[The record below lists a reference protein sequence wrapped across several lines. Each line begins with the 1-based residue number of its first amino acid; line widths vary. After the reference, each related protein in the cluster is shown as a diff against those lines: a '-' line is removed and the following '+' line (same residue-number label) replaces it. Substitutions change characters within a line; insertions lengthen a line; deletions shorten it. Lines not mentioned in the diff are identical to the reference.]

1 MMFLVNLIGF
11 IFVLGLV
18 ILIHELGHFLLAKR
32 AGILCHEFAL
42 GMGPIIYSKKIGE
55 TRYSVR
61 AFPIGGYVSMAGEEV
76 QSSLVK
82 QGDFVL
88 LTSENDLIT
97 TIQVVSEETEGA
109 LLVEQVNLVGED
121 EALSI
126 NERPVDPQAMVNIKG
141 KEIQIAPLNRS
152 FGSKSLL
159 DRFLTI
165 FAGPFMNFVLAYVI
179 FVVIA
184 FIVGFSVLDQAEIGA
199 LNPGLPAASVLEVGD
214 IVTDVNG
221 QPTQTWDDFTQFI
234 RQDKSV
240 RELEL
245 QIIRNQ
251 EVLTATLTPRLFFYS
266 VGFNSHP
273 DAVEDVVIGPVVSNT
288 LAFQAGFQE
297 NDEIIR
303 INQHPITSWG
313 DLIDRLEANQ
323 SGQLMTFTVLRG
335 GEEKNLELRPF
346 EVAILNTQSVPI
358 VDVFIGVS
366 PPTEFRFFPSFAQ
379 GASGVL
385 GASRLIFDTIRL
397 LFNSSQ
403 VGVGD
408 LAGPIGIFSLT
419 SDALAQGL
427 VVFLNWIGLL
437 SVNLGILNL
446 LPIPALDGGR
456 LVFLGYEGVTR
467 KKVNPQVENYLHFI
481 MFFLLIGFFIFIAFN
496 DILRLFN

>member
-1 MMFLVNLIGF
+1 MFIINLIGF
-11 IFVLGLV
+11 IAVLGLV

-55 TRYSVR
+55 TRYSIR

-76 QSSLVK
+76 QESLVK
-82 QGDFVL
+82 VGDTVL
-88 LTSENDLIT
+88 LTKTEKIVTHIT
-97 TIQVVSEETEGA
+97 VLKTAVEGSIVVES
-109 LLVEQVNLVGED
+109 LNLSGESD
-121 EALSI
+121 QLHI
-126 NERPVDPQAMVNIKG
+126 NEHAVSPTALIKIQN
-141 KEIQIAPLNRS
+141 KEIQIAPKDRS
-152 FGSKSLL
+152 FNSKSIK

-179 FVVIA
+179 FVIIA
-184 FIVGFSVLDQAEIGA
+184 FIVGFPVLETSEIGA
-199 LNPGLPAASVLEVGD
+199 LNPNLPAAAVLEVGD
-214 IVTDVNG
+214 QVVSVNG
-221 QPTQTWDDFTQFI
+221 TPTEDWNAFTRAI
-234 RQDKSV
+234 RQDLSR

-245 QIIRNQ
+245 G
-251 EVLTATLTPRLFFYS
+251 VLRDGDTFTTTLTPRLFFYS

-273 DAVEDVVIGPVVSNT
+273 EAVEDVRLGPVVANT
-288 LAFQAGFQE
+288 LAQQAGFLE
-297 NDEIIR
+297 NDVIQA
-303 INQHPITSWG
+303 INGQAISGWG
-313 DLIDRLEANQ
+313 DVITLLQANTT
-323 SGQLMTFTVLRG
+323 GQLMTFTVLRG
-335 GEEKNLELRPF
+335 STERTFEIRPY
-346 EVAILNTQSVPI
+346 EAAILNTQSVPV
-358 VDVFIGVS
+358 VDSFIGVS
-366 PPTEFRFFPSFAQ
+366 PPSEFRFLPSFSQ
-379 GASGVL
+379 GFQGVY
-385 GASRLIFDTIRL
+385 GASRLILDTLQL

-408 LAGPIGIFSLT
+408 LAGPIGIFTLT

-456 LVFLGYEGVTR
+456 LVFLGYEGITR
-467 KKVNPQVENYLHFI
+467 KKVNPRVENWLHFV